1 MIKAGIGIGFDF
13 PMSGIETLRVNQ
25 QRRRIHA
32 MADESQ
38 DAPLERPPATSPLA
52 VRELKTLFLLIAV
65 FVGMIVVSLLV
76 EGSAAWV
83 YEAVLLGICFA
94 AIFRARG

>member
-1 MIKAGIGIGFDF
+1 
-13 PMSGIETLRVNQ
+13 
-25 QRRRIHA
+25 
-32 MADESQ
+32 MADEPQ
-38 DAPLERPPATSPLA
+38 DAPLERPPATSPVA

-65 FVGMIVVSLLV
+65 FVGMIMVSLVV
-76 EGSAAWV
+76 EGSVVWV